1 MEMEM
6 KTSSLRTEIQFGQ
19 TQRAAA
25 WNVNLQTDSEIN
37 CQSKKKGPE
46 TKETNEGKDKHK
58 YYKIANFF
66 LQLATNTAYEA
77 RKQQDV
83 NNKMTHS
90 NVIRLR

>member
-37 CQSKKKGPE
+37 CQSKKKVQKLRKL
-46 TKETNEGKDKHK
+46 TKEKTNISTTK
-58 YYKIANFF
+58 
-66 LQLATNTAYEA
+66 
-77 RKQQDV
+77 
-83 NNKMTHS
+83 
-90 NVIRLR
+90 